1 MINDPLTIGEM
12 NDLDR
17 LLELVPD
24 LAARLISAITE
35 TPAQGF
41 GGVSTRTPPRSR
53 PPINFGA
60 QGLIDKLTN
69 ELTTTIR
76 DICEHHDAEPP
87 VLASIADEATWLRDH
102 RDAIAT
108 MPAARETHESLCT
121 VIESCASAVGRPENG
136 HRLIKPEMIAA
147 ANRIPV
153 TAGRVEKLAYKLGD
167 QAKGLTRK
175 RVDYLRRAGYLAAEW
190 DEKSRSWRY
199 LLGDVLAAH
208 RAAKE
213 ARKRPKVA
221 P

>member
-1 MINDPLTIGEM
+1 MIDDPLSLGEM

-17 LLELVPD
+17 KLGLVPD
-24 LAARLISAITE
+24 LVVRLAVAVTE

-60 QGLIDKLTN
+60 QSLIDRLSN
-69 ELTTTIR
+69 ELTTTVR
-76 DICEHHDAEPP
+76 HVCEHHDTEPP
-87 VLASIADEATWLRDH
+87 TLWLSDAATWLRDN

-108 MPAARETHESLCT
+108 MPDAREIHEALCT

-190 DEKSRSWRY
+190 DEESRSWRY
-199 LLGDVLAAH
+199 LLGDVLSAH

-213 ARKRPKVA
+213 ARKRPKVSS
-221 P
+221 